1 MFVAIT
7 LVGLN
12 LLTLIHLFL
21 RIIMFTKVTLRSPR
35 NNRIGTTSVI
45 CVGALVRRI
54 FAVRSGL
61 ESRDIRV
68 RTTSIPT
75 AGTVL
80 FVDRFHTTGVVCR
93 CTGTE
98 TRKWTTTILCSCT
111 STCNYN
117 NNNNNNK

>member
-1 MFVAIT
+1 MFVAIA

-21 RIIMFTKVTLRSPR
+21 RIMFTKVTLRSPR
-35 NNRIGTTSVI
+35 NNRIRTTSVI

-68 RTTSIPT
+68 RTTSIST
-75 AGTVL
+75 VGTIL
-80 FVDRFHTTGVVCR
+80 FINWFHTTGVVC
-93 CTGTE
+93 CCPGTE

-117 NNNNNNK
+117 NNYNK